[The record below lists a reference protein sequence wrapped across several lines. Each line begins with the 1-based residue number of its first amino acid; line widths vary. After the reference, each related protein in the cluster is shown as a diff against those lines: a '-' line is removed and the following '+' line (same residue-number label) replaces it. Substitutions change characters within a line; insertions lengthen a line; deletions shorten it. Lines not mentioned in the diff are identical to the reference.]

1 MFVQGASGESAIWQ
15 QWLQAYEN
23 ELSELHFTGVLIPG
37 VNTFDYSAL
46 GRDCSLE
53 VIFLQAGF
61 REGYDAGRIRY
72 LPLSYS
78 SAAHYYAHGPCIDVC
93 LLQTS
98 PPNDKGE
105 YSLGT
110 SADFAPSALANC
122 RQVAIHVNPMMPF
135 TDGPRLRP
143 DRVDFVLEAESPLIE
158 HPAGEPSDLLR
169 QVAAHVVQLVE
180 PGDTIQLGLG
190 KLPQAVC
197 RHLAGHRGLQVH
209 SGMISDP
216 LLPLLEE
223 GVVES
228 VVTGTAIG
236 THALYRQCTDSRIRF
251 AGTAHTHAART
262 LGNLG
267 PLKCINAVMQVD
279 LLGQGN
285 SEWLGGRQIS
295 GCGGLMDF
303 GRGCRQHPGGAFIL
317 AMPSTAKGGRVSTIV
332 SHLAADT
339 GVSVARQDLD
349 YLVTEHGIAD
359 LRYRDTKERAE
370 ALIEVAHPAF
380 REDLTRTWNND
391 IAPRI

>member
-1 MFVQGASGESAIWQ
+1 
-15 QWLQAYEN
+15 
-23 ELSELHFTGVLIPG
+23 VLIPG
-37 VNTFDYSAL
+37 INSFDYSAL
-46 GRDCSLE
+46 GRNSSLE
-53 VIFLQAGF
+53 VIFLQPNF
-61 REGYDAGRIRY
+61 REGYESGRIRY
-72 LPLSYS
+72 LPLTYS
-78 SAAHYYAHGPCIDVC
+78 SAVQYYAHGPRIDLC

-98 PPNDKGE
+98 PPNNKGD

-122 RQVAIHVNPMMPF
+122 RQVAIHVNPAMPF
-135 TDGPRLRP
+135 TNGPWLP
-143 DRVDFVLEAESPLIE
+143 ADRVDFVLEAESALLQ
-158 HPAGEPSDLLR
+158 HPASATSDALR
-169 QVAAHVVQLVE
+169 QVAAHVGQLIE

-197 RHLAGHRGLQVH
+197 QHLAGRRRLRVH

-216 LLPLLEE
+216 LLPLLED
-223 GVVES
+223 GAVED

-236 THALYRQCTDSRIRF
+236 TDALYRRCTDSRIRF
-251 AGTAHTHAART
+251 ASVAHTHAAQT
-262 LGNLG
+262 LSKLG

-285 SEWLGGRQIS
+285 SEWLGGRQVA

-303 GRGCRQHPGGAFIL
+303 GRGCRQHPKGAFIL

-332 SHLAADT
+332 PRLPADA
-339 GVSVARQDLD
+339 GVSIARQDID

-359 LRYRDTKERAE
+359 LRYRDSRERAK
-370 ALIEVAHPAF
+370 ALIDIAHPAF
-380 REDLTRTWNND
+380 REDLLRTWSDD